1 MYKDLNNLFMDGGLA
16 QRITQ
21 QMAIF
26 LGGGFSQLFNFRAV
40 CNMLTQLK
48 AYIYLKSLNSK
59 TDKRQ
64 FQSF

>member
-26 LGGGFSQLFNFRAV
+26 LGADFHNYSTLE
-40 CNMLTQLK
+40 
-48 AYIYLKSLNSK
+48 
-59 TDKRQ
+59 Q
-64 FQSF
+64 FAIC